1 MKLKINFCISKV
13 VRDNQGQLL
22 LEILIAVG
30 VAAVVLSIVSQL
42 VLVSLNSNKAT
53 VESTIAENLAQEEFK
68 AVEAIAFSKWQN
80 LYNLTKASSSH
91 YFATSTAGDWA
102 TSTGDEIVRL
112 NSLSFTRYFTIAN
125 VCRDDVSRAIITTAG
140 VPPCTAGNSDDPSTQ
155 KITVT
160 VSWAGGSLTRSDHL
174 TRWRNQTCVQ
184 TSWNSGGST
193 GTTTCPATYY
203 DTKDAEI
210 DASVPGSI
218 MLQAN

>member
-1 MKLKINFCISKV
+1 MSNVLKN
-13 VRDNQGQLL
+13 RQGQLL

-30 VAAVVLSIVSQL
+30 VAAVVLSVVSQL
-42 VLVSLNSNKAT
+42 VLTGLKSNKAA
-53 VESTIAENLAQEEFK
+53 VDNTIAENLLEEEFK

-80 LYNLTKASSSH
+80 IYDLTKATSSH
-91 YFATSTAGDWA
+91 YFATSTAGVWA
-102 TSTGDEIVRL
+102 TSTGDELVPL
-112 NSLSFTRYFTIAN
+112 GGLDLTRYFTVDN
-125 VCRDDVSRAIITTAG
+125 VCRDDVSRAIITNAG

-193 GTTTCPATYY
+193 GTTTCPANVY
-203 DTKDAEI
+203 DTQTDI
-210 DASVPGSI
+210 DTSVPGSI
-218 MLQAN
+218 KLLAN

>member
-1 MKLKINFCISKV
+1 MLKIIK
-13 VRDNQGQLL
+13 DNRGQLL

-30 VAAVVLSIVSQL
+30 VAAVVLSVVSQL

-68 AVEAIAFSKWQN
+68 AVGAIAFSKWQN
-80 LYNLTKASSSH
+80 LYNLTKATSSH

-102 TSTGDEIVRL
+102 TSTGDEAINL
-112 NSLSFTRYFTIAN
+112 NSLNFTRYFTVAN
-125 VCRDDVSRAIITTAG
+125 VCRDDVSKSIITAAG

-160 VSWAGGSLTRSDHL
+160 VSWPGGTITRSDHL

-184 TSWNSGGST
+184 TSWITSGS

-210 DASVPGSI
+210 DTSVPGSI
-218 MLQAN
+218 RLQAN